1 MDSAALDNILQFH
14 HIPVE
19 RVTASVAQ
27 RMMEMTFWLVH
38 RMVDGEEVG
47 EIGLYWLLV
56 LQTELAA

>member
-1 MDSAALDNILQFH
+1 MDSATLDKILQFH

-27 RMMEMTFWLVH
+27 RMMEMALCLVH
-38 RMVDGEEVG
+38 LMVDGEEVR